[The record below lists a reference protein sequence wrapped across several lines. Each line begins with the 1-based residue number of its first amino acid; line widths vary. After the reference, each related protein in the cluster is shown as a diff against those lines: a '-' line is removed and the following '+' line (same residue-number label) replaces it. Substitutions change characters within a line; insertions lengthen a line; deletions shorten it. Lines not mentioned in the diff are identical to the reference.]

1 MRRSLTI
8 SAVAALLLIALIAF
22 ILLRDDDGI
31 TRNTFEDGS
40 VLILR
45 KVSYGK
51 NHRMTGGT
59 WWQRV
64 AGPFVPAA
72 MAKKWKIPVAI
83 STNTDPVL
91 MVWVEHR
98 TDASTNRGTTF
109 YPGLAL
115 QDDSGTEFRHH
126 KPAMAATPN
135 GQLIGV
141 PFPAVPHL
149 GPQLSFRLAL
159 VYASR
164 FDRSYATTVKFVN
177 PLFDETLRLTT
188 THTPPVSVTQSNVK
202 VTLSTLRRWRTV
214 GSGYGDGREGR
225 RTTLLRCQ
233 LNDLE
238 DSDRKWNIS
247 RVSVI
252 GYRGGL
258 YQLSSGRRLTNRE
271 EYEIDATLATNQ
283 VWNLQLV
290 LSCSRPGSNDL
301 VTVSAIPVPGFFG
314 ADLFRPVRTHVK
326 SGTIL
331 VRGFVAPATVS
342 ASAET
347 PGSDHFLVLAGAT
360 SSEGHWVPV
369 LSTDF
374 DHGSNTSRL
383 TITPDVTHVDLT
395 YALTRKIH
403 VNLTVRPER

>member
-51 NHRMTGGT
+51 NHRMTRGT

-64 AGPFVPAA
+64 VGPFVPATI
-72 MAKKWKIPVAI
+72 AKKWKIPVAI

-149 GPQLSFRLAL
+149 GPQLSFRL
-159 VYASR
+159 
-164 FDRSYATTVKFVN
+164 
-177 PLFDETLRLTT
+177 
-188 THTPPVSVTQSNVK
+188 
-202 VTLSTLRRWRTV
+202 
-214 GSGYGDGREGR
+214 
-225 RTTLLRCQ
+225 
-233 LNDLE
+233 
-238 DSDRKWNIS
+238 
-247 RVSVI
+247 
-252 GYRGGL
+252 
-258 YQLSSGRRLTNRE
+258 
-271 EYEIDATLATNQ
+271 
-283 VWNLQLV
+283 
-290 LSCSRPGSNDL
+290 
-301 VTVSAIPVPGFFG
+301 
-314 ADLFRPVRTHVK
+314 
-326 SGTIL
+326 
-331 VRGFVAPATVS
+331 
-342 ASAET
+342 
-347 PGSDHFLVLAGAT
+347 
-360 SSEGHWVPV
+360 
-369 LSTDF
+369 
-374 DHGSNTSRL
+374 
-383 TITPDVTHVDLT
+383 
-395 YALTRKIH
+395 
-403 VNLTVRPER
+403 